1 MEEKQNELVEQIEAL
16 DLKMQ
21 KVREE
26 HLSSVTEQVAKLEL
40 QLQAIKVVEDQAK
53 QLKDRLYEMMKDYDV
68 KSFKTANGI
77 AINRVDGKEDEIVE
91 LEVFNETMFQEENPE
106 LYQQYLC
113 KTTKINKGKKG
124 YVRITL
130 PKVVDYS
137 RLNGGN
143 E

>member
-1 MEEKQNELVEQIEAL
+1 MGEKQNELTL
-16 DLKMQ
+16 
-21 KVREE
+21 
-26 HLSSVTEQVAKLEL
+26 VTDQVAKLEL
-40 QLQAIKVVEDQAK
+40 QLQAIKQVEDQAK
-53 QLKDRLYEMMKDYDV
+53 QLKDRLYEMMLEYDV
-68 KSFKTANGI
+68 KSFKTINGVAI
-77 AINRVDGKEDEIVE
+77 ARIDGKEDEIVE
-91 LEVFNETMFQEENPE
+91 LEVFNETVFQEENPE

>member
-1 MEEKQNELVEQIEAL
+1 MGNVY
-16 DLKMQ
+16 D
-21 KVREE
+21 
-26 HLSSVTEQVAKLEL
+26 T
-40 QLQAIKVVEDQAK
+40 QAVIKYCGSTQYTYRPFCGRIK
-53 QLKDRLYEMMKDYDV
+53 NY
-68 KSFKTANGI
+68 I
-77 AINRVDGKEDEIVE
+77 
-91 LEVFNETMFQEENPE
+91 LEVFNETMFKEDNPK

>member
-1 MEEKQNELVEQIEAL
+1 MEEKQNELTL
-16 DLKMQ
+16 
-21 KVREE
+21 
-26 HLSSVTEQVAKLEL
+26 VTEQVAKLEL
-40 QLQAIKVVEDQAK
+40 QLQAIKLVEDQAK
-53 QLKDRLYEMMKDYDV
+53 QLKDRLYEMMQQYDV
-68 KSFKTANGI
+68 KSFKTVNGV
-77 AINRVDGKEDEIVE
+77 AITRIDGKEDEIVE

>member
-1 MEEKQNELVEQIEAL
+1 MEEKQNELTL
-16 DLKMQ
+16 
-21 KVREE
+21 
-26 HLSSVTEQVAKLEL
+26 VTEQVAKLEL
-40 QLQAIKVVEDQAK
+40 QLQAIKQVEEEAK

-68 KSFKTANGI
+68 KSFKTVNGV
-77 AINRVDGKEDEIVE
+77 AITRIDGKEDEIVE

-130 PKVVDYS
+130 PKVVDYE